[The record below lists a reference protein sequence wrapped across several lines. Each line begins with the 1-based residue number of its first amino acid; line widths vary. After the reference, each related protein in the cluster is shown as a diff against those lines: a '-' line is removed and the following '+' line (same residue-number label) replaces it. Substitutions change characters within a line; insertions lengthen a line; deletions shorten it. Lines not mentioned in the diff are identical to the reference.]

1 MGETSTQT
9 TDRLRTFIVKEL
21 SFDGS
26 PEELTD
32 DYPLIDRGVL
42 DSLGI
47 FQVVSFIEGEL
58 GVEIQDEELVRDN
71 FGTLRD
77 IGALVESKRS

>member
-1 MGETSTQT
+1 MGETSTET
-9 TDRLRTFIVKEL
+9 TDRLRTFILEEL
-21 SFDGS
+21 SFEGS
-26 PEELTD
+26 PEELTG

>member
-9 TDRLRTFIVKEL
+9 TDQLRTFIIKEL

-26 PEELTD
+26 PDELTD

-58 GVEIQDEELVRDN
+58 GVAIQDEELVRDN